1 MTDKITKFHDVQ
13 TDYIQDGDRLQR
25 KTTQHLP
32 DEFLKDLRR
41 TYEDSLEQRE
51 GEFMKVASIP
61 VAVADKW
68 MREGFNI
75 YNASGKEILKRLR
88 DENLDAFITTKKSI

>member
-1 MTDKITKFHDVQ
+1 
-13 TDYIQDGDRLQR
+13 
-25 KTTQHLP
+25 
-32 DEFLKDLRR
+32 
-41 TYEDSLEQRE
+41 
-51 GEFMKVASIP
+51 MKVASIP

-75 YNASGKEILKRLR
+75 YHASGKEILKRLR